1 MAIGVEKS
9 YIIRDDETGEK
20 IELSALPNGNI
31 KVIFESEEIKIE
43 IFEEFLAVGKELVQ

>member
-1 MAIGVEKS
+1 MSIGVEKS

-31 KVIFESEEIKIE
+31 KVVFGSSEIKME
-43 IFEEFLAVGKELVQ
+43 IFEEFITVAKELIQ